1 MEEITNM
8 NEKLAEMESFLDEVY
23 TICTERTFDEC
34 SAIYN
39 KLSNVAG
46 SLVLSQIVPLLGHT
60 QTTVTV
66 MKYRHTHTTMTVMKS
81 NISKW

>member
-23 TICTERTFDEC
+23 TICTEGTFDEC

-39 KLSNVAG
+39 KLSNV
-46 SLVLSQIVPLLGHT
+46 T
-60 QTTVTV
+60 QTI
-66 MKYRHTHTTMTVMKS
+66 KS
-81 NISKW
+81 ISIVYCCPAN